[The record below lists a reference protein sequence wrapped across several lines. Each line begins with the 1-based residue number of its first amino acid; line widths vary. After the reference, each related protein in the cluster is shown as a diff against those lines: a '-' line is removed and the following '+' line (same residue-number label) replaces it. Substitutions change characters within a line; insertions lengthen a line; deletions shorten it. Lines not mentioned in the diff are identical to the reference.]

1 MDEISEL
8 SHEIEFHEK
17 FRGYDPD
24 EVDAYVDQVRKV
36 AALATGRLEEL
47 HHRAEAAEAL
57 IAAGRVDSAEETLGR
72 TLLLAQQTA
81 DELVAGAR
89 ADAARI
95 TGEADERAAAL
106 LADAE
111 SQSTSSIE
119 RAHAEAAVIKR
130 EAEDRA
136 SRMLAEAETDRR
148 AMIRNAAAEATAAAD
163 EARGKLSAD
172 VSELT
177 ATRDF
182 LSDDIDILER
192 HVRQQRANL
201 ALVVSSLTDLVEQ
214 PGAFQ
219 LDPAPALSGVVV
231 SEADL
236 TTDVSEPAEISAD
249 SGGAA
254 EATAASVEAVSDYE
268 VDVAVDDVAV
278 DDVAVDDVAVETDV
292 VAVEAVS
299 VDEVAV
305 EADGVSTDEVPAEAE
320 FAEAIASGSPDLKL
334 VEGTEVVMEPAAIG
348 DRQSSTQDE
357 VINLNELEADDEL
370 VEQTLDPEPVPDPT
384 PPRLVT
390 AADIHEF
397 ADESDTVDPGPA
409 TAPIPVVSSE
419 PLFAEVPAAAG
430 SDLFTPLLNGLSD
443 GDLLSDDN
451 DALAAFFDQDD
462 DEADRSWFGRRR

>member
-89 ADAARI
+89 ANAARI
-95 TGEADERAAAL
+95 TGDADERAAAL

-111 SQSTSSIE
+111 SQSTNSIE

-148 AMIRNAAAEATAAAD
+148 ELIRNAAAEATAAAA

-172 VSELT
+172 VADLS

-192 HVRQQRANL
+192 HVREQRANL

-219 LDPAPALSGVVV
+219 LDPAPVLSGAVV
-231 SEADL
+231 SEADIAN
-236 TTDVSEPAEISAD
+236 DDSDPAEAFVPAEVPSDAGD
-249 SGGAA
+249 VA
-254 EATAASVEAVSDYE
+254 EAAGELL
-268 VDVAVDDVAV
+268 
-278 DDVAVDDVAVETDV
+278 
-292 VAVEAVS
+292 EAVS

-305 EADGVSTDEVPAEAE
+305 EAEEVVVDEVVVDEVVVDEVVVEADEIPAETDLE
-320 FAEAIASGSPDLKL
+320 ETNASGSPELRL
-334 VEGTEVVMEPAAIG
+334 VEGPEVVIEPAPVDSQQPSI
-348 DRQSSTQDE
+348 QDE
-357 VINLNELEADDEL
+357 VIDLNDLDADNEL
-370 VEQTLDPEPVPDPT
+370 VERTVDPEPAPEPS

-390 AADIHEF
+390 AADINEF
-397 ADESDTVDPGPA
+397 ADDSDTVDPGPA
-409 TAPIPVVSSE
+409 TAPIPVVPAE
-419 PLFAEVPAAAG
+419 ALFAEVPATAG
-430 SDLFTPLLNGLSD
+430 ADLFTPLLNGLSD